1 MEGKIEPKK
10 NSSNSRI
17 LTEIELI
24 IELKNSSRSR
34 LISSVF
40 ELIILVKQDEIS
52 SKIEPKIS
60 SQDTD

>member
-1 MEGKIEPKK
+1 MAVWRVKSSRKK

-52 SKIEPKIS
+52 SKIEPKIGS
-60 SQDTD
+60 